1 MTTVW
6 ENIWEAFKF
15 ACGIG
20 FVLSIV
26 LFFIASSFTI
36 YDELLVK
43 QTFYIGRNVNCD
55 GINISDM
62 QHLTTKGYSMLPT
75 LTPNSTY
82 IYIEATNKTI
92 YNAGDMVVYEVNG
105 SRRLHRIVGV
115 YPDKIITKG
124 DNNKYVDEAI
134 NESQIKEVVCGIIYG
149 GII

>member
-1 MTTVW
+1 MKKAIEFEKYDYPSNKTMT
-6 ENIWEAFKF
+6 
-15 ACGIG
+15 
-20 FVLSIV
+20 IV
-26 LFFIASSFTI
+26 YIIIIIFGGLI
-36 YDELLVK
+36 YPV
-43 QTFYIGRNVNCD
+43 
-55 GINISDM
+55 ISDM

-82 IYIEATNKTI
+82 LYVLATNKTI

-105 SRRLHRIVGV
+105 SRRLHRLVGV